1 MIIGVTMLIVSF
13 LYLLLTGIMYY
24 SKQRINNEEN
34 NIYNYLIIAA
44 FFGIVL
50 ELTCILTVPYQNS
63 IPILNEIV
71 NRLFLIYI
79 FTWTFLFT
87 KYIILISFNNKKPIS
102 LYIIEYQKT
111 LNKILNIFFIIVVLI
126 LCIIPLDYYYDG
138 TYVYSF
144 GPATDFLYIIIA
156 LLIIMWLFCLILN
169 IKEVGYRKY
178 IPLFAFIFGAI
189 ANLIVREI
197 NPGILLITV
206 TQTFITIMMYYT
218 IENPDVKLLN
228 ELNLAKIQAEK
239 SNQIKKEFLASM
251 SHEIRTPL
259 NAIVG
264 FSTLISDAE
273 TLSEAKENS
282 KYLIDSANTLLYM
295 VSNIIDIASL
305 DVDDTLIK
313 EEKYNLKNV
322 INDIANLYKYKLAEK
337 NLELKLNIKSP
348 DVLEG
353 DIDKIK
359 RIIIN
364 LVDNAIKYTD
374 NGKINLNIK
383 SSIKGGIC
391 RLEIII
397 KDNGKGMDK
406 YVVNH
411 LFENFTRAS
420 DYKDSATAGLG
431 LGLAI
436 TKRLVDILNGE
447 INCTSSSRGTTFKIK
462 LTQKVGEK

>member
-156 LLIIMWLFCLILN
+156 LLIISWLFCLILN

-178 IPLFAFIFGAI
+178 VPLFTFIFGAI

-228 ELNLAKIQAEK
+228 
-239 SNQIKKEFLASM
+239 
-251 SHEIRTPL
+251 
-259 NAIVG
+259 
-264 FSTLISDAE
+264 
-273 TLSEAKENS
+273 
-282 KYLIDSANTLLYM
+282 
-295 VSNIIDIASL
+295 
-305 DVDDTLIK
+305 
-313 EEKYNLKNV
+313 
-322 INDIANLYKYKLAEK
+322 
-337 NLELKLNIKSP
+337 
-348 DVLEG
+348 
-353 DIDKIK
+353 
-359 RIIIN
+359 
-364 LVDNAIKYTD
+364 
-374 NGKINLNIK
+374 
-383 SSIKGGIC
+383 
-391 RLEIII
+391 
-397 KDNGKGMDK
+397 
-406 YVVNH
+406 
-411 LFENFTRAS
+411 
-420 DYKDSATAGLG
+420 
-431 LGLAI
+431 
-436 TKRLVDILNGE
+436 
-447 INCTSSSRGTTFKIK
+447 
-462 LTQKVGEK
+462 

>member
-50 ELTCILTVPYQNS
+50 ELTCILTVPYQDN

-102 LYIIEYQKT
+102 LYIIEHHV
-111 LNKILNIFFIIVVLI
+111 N
-126 LCIIPLDYYYDG
+126 
-138 TYVYSF
+138 
-144 GPATDFLYIIIA
+144 
-156 LLIIMWLFCLILN
+156 
-169 IKEVGYRKY
+169 
-178 IPLFAFIFGAI
+178 
-189 ANLIVREI
+189 
-197 NPGILLITV
+197 
-206 TQTFITIMMYYT
+206 
-218 IENPDVKLLN
+218 
-228 ELNLAKIQAEK
+228 
-239 SNQIKKEFLASM
+239 
-251 SHEIRTPL
+251 
-259 NAIVG
+259 
-264 FSTLISDAE
+264 
-273 TLSEAKENS
+273 
-282 KYLIDSANTLLYM
+282 
-295 VSNIIDIASL
+295 
-305 DVDDTLIK
+305 
-313 EEKYNLKNV
+313 
-322 INDIANLYKYKLAEK
+322 
-337 NLELKLNIKSP
+337 
-348 DVLEG
+348 
-353 DIDKIK
+353 
-359 RIIIN
+359 
-364 LVDNAIKYTD
+364 
-374 NGKINLNIK
+374 
-383 SSIKGGIC
+383 SSIKNRKC
-391 RLEIII
+391 HLEIVI

-447 INCTSSSRGTTFKIK
+447 ISCTTSAKGTTFEIK
-462 LTQKVGEK
+462 LTQKVGKK

>member
-87 KYIILISFNNKKPIS
+87 KYIILISFNNKK
-102 LYIIEYQKT
+102 T

-144 GPATDFLYIIIA
+144 GLATDFLYIIIA

-178 IPLFAFIFGAI
+178 VPLFTFIFGAI

-228 ELNLAKIQAEK
+228 ELNSAKIQAEK
-239 SNQIKKEFLASM
+239 
-251 SHEIRTPL
+251 
-259 NAIVG
+259 
-264 FSTLISDAE
+264 
-273 TLSEAKENS
+273 
-282 KYLIDSANTLLYM
+282 
-295 VSNIIDIASL
+295 
-305 DVDDTLIK
+305 
-313 EEKYNLKNV
+313 
-322 INDIANLYKYKLAEK
+322 
-337 NLELKLNIKSP
+337 
-348 DVLEG
+348 
-353 DIDKIK
+353 
-359 RIIIN
+359 
-364 LVDNAIKYTD
+364 
-374 NGKINLNIK
+374 
-383 SSIKGGIC
+383 
-391 RLEIII
+391 
-397 KDNGKGMDK
+397 
-406 YVVNH
+406 
-411 LFENFTRAS
+411 
-420 DYKDSATAGLG
+420 
-431 LGLAI
+431 
-436 TKRLVDILNGE
+436 
-447 INCTSSSRGTTFKIK
+447 
-462 LTQKVGEK
+462 